1 MDSIA
6 HRCQELLNKNH
17 CLMQEKA
24 DITQTL
30 EARATS
36 AEQKANLSQMEC
48 AKLLANFESSQKASA
63 DAKGTVVDLNEQI
76 QSLRDSNA
84 QLEDKLFEASFETPG
99 ESDRLSVENA
109 SLRKERDDLKEET
122 LVLSQR
128 MNELSSQV
136 DSLIADANNMST
148 NGTFTSVEKEA
159 LLARINTLEEELKA
173 ENMNELR
180 DEITSLHEERQQLDL
195 DNEELLVQL
204 GLLQQD
210 KLDNQAECEVGLDT
224 LREQVVTLQEQC
236 CRLQNDLEES
246 RCNESLLGKNDQD
259 ILRDDN
265 EALRQTV
272 SQLGAEN
279 DSLKDQISGLKQRIN
294 GLDQMQNSQ
303 IGHENAND
311 EEIKT
316 LQHKVGLLESK
327 LADKE
332 EEVESAKKEMGSF
345 NSQLESLQNQY
356 DDQIQQHSQEVLGN
370 GMKEEE
376 KFYEDDE
383 DDISLQ
389 DLLAEAVLD
398 SDDYLRSQIVVLA
411 QALERSEL
419 QRADALERIFSERK
433 ANTDSLRQ
441 LGESVKRFYTTVK

>member
-1 MDSIA
+1 
-6 HRCQELLNKNH
+6 
-17 CLMQEKA
+17 
-24 DITQTL
+24 
-30 EARATS
+30 
-36 AEQKANLSQMEC
+36 MEC
-48 AKLLANFESSQKASA
+48 TNLLAKFESSQKASA
-63 DAKGTVVDLNEQI
+63 DDKGTAIDLHEQI

-84 QLEDKLFEASFETPG
+84 QLEDKLFKASFETPG
-99 ESDRLSVENA
+99 ESDRLTVENA
-109 SLRKERDDLKEET
+109 SLRKQRDDLKEET

-128 MNELSSQV
+128 INELSSQV
-136 DSLIADANNMST
+136 DTLIADANNMST
-148 NGTFTSVEKEA
+148 NGAFTSVEKEA

-180 DEITSLHEERQQLDL
+180 DELTSLHEERQQLDV

-210 KLDNQAECEVGLDT
+210 KLDNQAKCEVELDT
-224 LREQVVTLQEQC
+224 LQEQVVTLQEQC
-236 CRLQNDLEES
+236 CRLQNDLEKS
-246 RCNESLLGKNDQD
+246 RCNESLLGKNGQD
-259 ILRDDN
+259 ILPGDN

-272 SQLGAEN
+272 SQLEAEN
-279 DSLKDQISGLKQRIN
+279 DLLKDQISGLKQRIS
-294 GLDQMQNSQ
+294 GLDQMQISQ
-303 IGHENAND
+303 IGNGNAND
-311 EEIKT
+311 EEIEN
-316 LQHKVGLLESK
+316 LQRKVGLLELK
-327 LADKE
+327 LAGKE
-332 EEVESAKKEMGSF
+332 KEVESAKKEMGSF

-356 DDQIQQHSQEVLGN
+356 DDKIQQHSQEVAGN
-370 GMKEEE
+370 GVEEEE

-411 QALERSEL
+411 QALERSEF